1 LANNLQGIGEEG
13 AAMTKRLNPDV
24 RTESSA
30 DAAVGAGS
38 VSPIRQLVQ
47 KLSSPRSVERER
59 ARSELV
65 ALGAATVPDLLE
77 AFESGDERGRL
88 EICKALTEIAHSS
101 AASMLLRRLEDD
113 HQELRWIAA
122 EGLLNIG
129 GPAVEPLL
137 LALIDRASAHTILEG
152 AVHVLR
158 GLSRRV
164 SEPIFEPVIS
174 AVRGVEPGASVP
186 PAAEAALFKWRA
198 IWSEPARGRSV
209 SPTLEP
215 HSAKAWYDR
224 RV

>member
-1 LANNLQGIGEEG
+1 
-13 AAMTKRLNPDV
+13 
-24 RTESSA
+24 
-30 DAAVGAGS
+30 
-38 VSPIRQLVQ
+38 
-47 KLSSPRSVERER
+47 
-59 ARSELV
+59 V
-65 ALGAATVPDLLE
+65 ALGEATVPDLLD

-88 EICKALTEIAHSS
+88 EICKALTEIAHPS

-113 HQELRWIAA
+113 HQDLRWIAA

-129 GPAVEPLL
+129 GPVVEPLL

-158 GLSRRV
+158 GLSRRA
-164 SEPIFEPVIS
+164 SEPIFEPLIS

-186 PAAEAALFKWRA
+186 PAAQAALFKWRE

-209 SPTLEP
+209 STPTLEP

>member
-1 LANNLQGIGEEG
+1 MGEEG
-13 AAMTKRLNPDV
+13 AAMAKRLNPDLQ
-24 RTESSA
+24 TESLA
-30 DAAVGAGS
+30 DPAVGAEP
-38 VSPIRQLVQ
+38 VSPIREAIQ
-47 KLSSPRSVERER
+47 KLSSRQSVQRER

-65 ALGAATVPDLLE
+65 ALGEATVPDLLD
-77 AFESGDERGRL
+77 AFESRDERGRL
-88 EICKALTEIAHSS
+88 EICKALTEIAHPS

-113 HQELRWIAA
+113 HQDLRWIAA

-129 GPAVEPLL
+129 GPVVEPLL

-174 AVRGVEPGASVP
+174 AVRSVEPGASVP
-186 PAAEAALFKWRA
+186 PAAEAALFKWRE
-198 IWSEPARGRSV
+198 IWREPARGRSV
-209 SPTLEP
+209 STPTLEP